1 MCQIALNMNFGT
13 LLKNMIWV
21 LAIMLIT
28 VSCSENVPE
37 RKVNLIQVKEVK
49 LKNTVPSCCSKK
61 PSRFS
66 SKKVSNETLR

>member
-1 MCQIALNMNFGT
+1 MNYGT
-13 LLKNMIWV
+13 LLKNIVGV
-21 LAIMLIT
+21 LAVMLIT

-66 SKKVSNETLR
+66 GKKVSKETLR